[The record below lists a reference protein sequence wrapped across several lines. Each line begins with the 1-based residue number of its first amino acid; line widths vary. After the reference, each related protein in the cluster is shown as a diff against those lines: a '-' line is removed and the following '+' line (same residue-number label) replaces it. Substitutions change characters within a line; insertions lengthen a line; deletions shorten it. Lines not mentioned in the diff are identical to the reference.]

1 MSHIGQIKLL
11 FFVLE
16 LGKPFSTYGL
26 LLDSWLFHKLRSKPY
41 IFRCSQV
48 PTLFICQRLGVE
60 FTHLFNNI
68 TIASGWEM
76 LKTVGVLDF
85 YLCFYVLSSDSI
97 CKMHIQ
103 TAVHSTPVHSTVK
116 VYFLLDLLGIFWSLI
131 IMDLRTSCS
140 WCQHISIGFRHGYLN
155 SYLHPRQ
162 VSSLPNLP

>member
-1 MSHIGQIKLL
+1 MDKSNYF
-11 FFVLE
+11 FFVLQ

-85 YLCFYVLSSDSI
+85 YLCFHILSSDSI
-97 CKMHIQ
+97 CKMHN
-103 TAVHSTPVHSTVK
+103 TNSSTQYTSTQYSQSLFPSGFAGHLLIFDHYGFK
-116 VYFLLDLLGIFWSLI
+116 DFLQL
-131 IMDLRTSCS
+131 
-140 WCQHISIGFRHGYLN
+140 
-155 SYLHPRQ
+155 
-162 VSSLPNLP
+162 VSTHKHWV